1 MHRVL
6 TKPRYIPSI
15 KIKVLA
21 YIDQKRGMIVTEKG
35 EEFPYIDQES
45 FFKCAHEH
53 DFLLFITSLV
63 EFVFL
68 EVFVSRG
75 TVFCEKDSHSPRF
88 ATVRL
93 RHDKPAVTVV
103 QASSWGYRTA
113 SISMLNDLRAL
124 FDHVGLGVFT
134 TPGSMGYSLYA
145 FVQYMKYGEEWK
157 AHRHIRSSAACSEFL
172 EENKRGARIETFCDP
187 DIEYLYVDEL
197 DMCNAYLHMYRE
209 KPAGKSYYFQEGDCD
224 EFVWFVAYCRITIG
238 EDFPY
243 GLVGSKKINE
253 DTYEELEW
261 ISKAGTYSLVLG
273 KREVELLQEAGCEV
287 TILSGYGWYVMTD
300 DSGLYSDYMEF
311 LRSSA
316 PDKVIADLMKK
327 VAVAGIGRD
336 GMNQEIY
343 TIVPKE
349 RRVNTDIPLVSDIG
363 RVYDWFAHRG
373 IDTSPKSMPH
383 WYAHTTEILR
393 VAMTELMYKFKGD
406 VLAINTDGIYVI
418 RSEKSQKYP
427 FKNGQ
432 QKSGDI
438 VRSEHFLV
446 KFEAV
451 GHVDAR
457 SGKQRHP
464 GGRKARI
471 G

>member
-53 DFLLFITSLV
+53 DFLFFITSLV

-68 EVFVSRG
+68 EVFVSKG

-93 RHDKPAVTVV
+93 RHDKPAVTIV

-124 FDHVGLGVFT
+124 FDHVDLGVFT

-145 FVQYMKYGEEWK
+145 FVQYMKYGEDWK
-157 AHRHIRSSAACSEFL
+157 QHRHIRSSAACSEFL

-187 DIEYLYVDEL
+187 SIEYLYVDEL
-197 DMCNAYLHMYRE
+197 DMVNAYLHAYKE
-209 KPAGKSYYFQEGDCD
+209 KPCGKSYYFQEGDCED
-224 EFVWFVAYCRITIG
+224 FLWYEATCIVTIH
-238 EDFPY
+238 EDFPF

-253 DTYEELEW
+253 ETYEEMVW
-261 ISKAGTYSLVLG
+261 ISREGTYTLVLG
-273 KREVELLQEAGCEV
+273 KNEVELLEEAGCEV
-287 TILSGYGWYVMTD
+287 IVGAGYGWYVMTD
-300 DSGLYSDYMEF
+300 DTSLYSDYMEF

-316 PDKVIADLMKK
+316 PDKVVADLIKK

-336 GMNQEIY
+336 GMSQEIY
-343 TIVPKE
+343 TIVPENK
-349 RRVNTDIPLVSDIG
+349 RIASDTPLVDDFG
-363 RVYDWFAHRG
+363 RVHKWFAHKG
-373 IDTSPKSMPH
+373 VDTSPKSMPH
-383 WYAHTTEILR
+383 WYAHTTESLR
-393 VAMTELMYKFKGD
+393 VAMTELIYQFKGD

-418 RSEKSQKYP
+418 RSAKSQRYP
-427 FKNGQ
+427 LKNEQ

-438 VRSEHFLV
+438 VRTEHFGV

>member
-15 KIKVLA
+15 KNKTLA
-21 YIDQKRGMIVTEKG
+21 YIDKKRGMIVTEQG

-45 FFKCAHEH
+45 FFHQCAQH

-68 EVFVSRG
+68 EAFVSRG

-124 FDHVGLGVFT
+124 FEHVGLGVFT

-157 AHRHIRSSAACSEFL
+157 QHRHIRSSAACSEFL
-172 EENKRGARIETFCDP
+172 EENKRGARIETFCNP
-187 DIEYLYVDEL
+187 EIEYLYVDEL
-197 DMCNAYLHMYRE
+197 DMVNAYLHMYRE

-224 EFVWFVAYCRITIG
+224 DFAWFVARCTVTIH
-238 EDFPY
+238 DTLPY
-243 GLVGSKKINE
+243 GIVGTKQINE
-253 DTYEELEW
+253 EVSDEMVW
-261 ISKAGTYSLVLG
+261 ISEKGTYHLTLG
-273 KREVELLQEAGCEV
+273 KSEILLLESAGCEV
-287 TILSGYGWYVMTD
+287 TVLSGYGWYIMTD
-300 DSGLYSDYMEF
+300 DTALYSDYMEF
-311 LRSSA
+311 LRASA
-316 PDKVIADLMKK
+316 PDKVVADLIKK

-336 GMNQEIY
+336 GMNMEVY
-343 TIVPKE
+343 TIVPENK
-349 RRVNTDIPLVSDIG
+349 RTTLDTALVDDFG
-363 RVYDWFAHRG
+363 CVFKWFAHKG
-373 IDTSPKSMPH
+373 VDTSPKSMPH

-393 VAMTELMYKFKGD
+393 VTMTELMYQFKGD
-406 VLAINTDGIYVI
+406 VLAINTDGIYVM
-418 RSEKSQKYP
+418 RSEKSQSYP
-427 FKNGQ
+427 LKNGQ

-438 VRSEHFLV
+438 VRTEHFGV

-451 GHVDAR
+451 GHVDAK

-464 GGRKARI
+464 GGRKSRI